1 MADVFLEVW
10 FEGDSLEQAGFGGR
24 SGIEDDLSEALEHAR
39 LGEVTGGGGG
49 IRGSNIDIEIE
60 DEQKF
65 EQALELIRKVL
76 RDLKVPA
83 GTTITRYEPEKV
95 VYPVY
100 D

>member
-1 MADVFLEVW
+1 MAGVFIVVW
-10 FEGDSLEQAGFGGR
+10 FEGDSLERAGFGGR

-49 IRGSNIDIEIE
+49 IYGSNIDIEIE

-65 EQALELIRKVL
+65 EQALTLIRRVL
-76 RDLKVPA
+76 RDLKIPA
-83 GTTITRYEPEKV
+83 DTRITRYEPEKV
-95 VYPVY
+95 VYSVY